1 MDKQFRQADK
11 ETEGF
16 FIGLF
21 VFAIVFV
28 GVFLLTYSAISYA
41 GGLPGNAPVI
51 DLEILKSFVG
61 QKIPGWILSSDPW
74 RLNEILA
81 RWFLTIV
88 VFCCVVSSVFGFWS
102 GLVVYRFWVGQGKKI
117 NGRYTKRG

>member
-28 GVFLLTYSAISYA
+28 GAFFLTYSAISYA
-41 GGLPGNAPVI
+41 GGLPGNAPAI
-51 DLEILKSFVG
+51 DLRILKSFIG
-61 QKIPGWILSSDPW
+61 QKIPGWIMSSDPW
-74 RLNEILA
+74 TLNDILA
-81 RWFLTIV
+81 RWFLTITI
-88 VFCCVVSSVFGFWS
+88 FCCVVSSGFGFWS
-102 GLVVYRFWVGQGKKI
+102 GLAVYRFWVGKKKKT
-117 NGRYTKRG
+117 NGRYTARG